1 MGHLM
6 QYPKVLTLGSYM
18 TDRALV
24 GKVVVQEKVDGSQF
38 RFGVVLDEDG
48 NKKLVMGSHHCEWG
62 DGETAG
68 MFKAGVDYL
77 RSIEPL
83 LLSRAAGTFFF
94 AEYMAKPK
102 HNCIKYDIV
111 PKNNLMLFDVYSSG
125 WWAPDE
131 VAMQAKQLGLDFART
146 MAWGEHDVAFLR
158 DFMTWESFLGGDK
171 IEGVVIKNYNEN
183 ILENGRLRPL
193 FTKYVRPEFKEKMQK
208 SAVANKQSLDEFVAS
223 FKSEARWLKAYHSF
237 RDEGTLTTS
246 PKDIGPLIVQIKKDI
261 LEEEKENIEHWLYR
275 HFINEILGRAVG
287 GFPDWYKE
295 FLVNQMEDKNGIKVN
310 GCVEVTEGVGE
321 TLGQEGASGVPGA
334 SQGRGPDEPSAV
346 EPDDRDAGATQQHV
360 QEGEVPETAGTC

>member
-1 MGHLM
+1 
-6 QYPKVLTLGSYM
+6 LGYS
-18 TDRALV
+18 TPD
-24 GKVVVQEKVDGSQF
+24 
-38 RFGVVLDEDG
+38 
-48 NKKLVMGSHHCEWG
+48 
-62 DGETAG
+62 
-68 MFKAGVDYL
+68 
-77 RSIEPL
+77 I
-83 LLSRAAGTFFF
+83 FFF
-94 AEYMAKPK
+94 AEYMAKPR
-102 HNCIKYDIV
+102 HNCIKYDMV
-111 PKNNLMLFDVYSSG
+111 PKNNLMLFDVFNHG
-125 WWAPDE
+125 WLEPDA
-131 VAMQAKQLGLDFART
+131 VAMVAKLMGIDYART

-208 SAVANKQSLDEFVAS
+208 STVAHKESLDEFVAS

-295 FLVNQMEDKNGIKVN
+295 FLVNQMEDKNGRKRRAGIQIDGGSEGRASMAKV
-310 GCVEVTEGVGE
+310 
-321 TLGQEGASGVPGA
+321 LGQEAPQRIRDSSPEWQTNGQLGGESL
-334 SQGRGPDEPSAV
+334 GRDHCK
-346 EPDDRDAGATQQHV
+346 TQQHP